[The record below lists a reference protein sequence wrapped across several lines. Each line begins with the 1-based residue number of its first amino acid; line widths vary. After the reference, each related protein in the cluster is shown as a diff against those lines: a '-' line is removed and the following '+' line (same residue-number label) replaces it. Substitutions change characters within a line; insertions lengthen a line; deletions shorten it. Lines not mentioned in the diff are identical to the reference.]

1 MMMNNNSKKRKLP
14 AVMRWSSLVLLL
26 FVAATTHA
34 ALNISNAEQQI
45 LKKAGINADDYEEGR
60 FQVENGHIRKV
71 YLYNCGLTKLPLALV
86 ELPYVEIIDLYDNQ
100 IAGDI
105 GELTQAYIDTNPT
118 VGQNLRILN
127 LNNNKLTGDVGPLVG
142 LLDPVPTIEYLYIRD
157 NSIAD
162 ISTLP
167 EKEDFW
173 VDLDNQRYDL
183 VIDFNPDE
191 MTPANLMAQLPRAT
205 LYSMWDRN
213 FFDYVTVEGY
223 IDNNNMFDIYES
235 WESFSVWTADGLRLQ
250 NGGVYDA
257 RCCNAYFRLRVFF
270 TMGDVNFSGTV
281 DEDDLSSTIDYI
293 QDNNAW
299 SFNFTAAD
307 LNGDGNV
314 DLLDYV
320 TLQHRVFGTTPT
332 ATQAGTN
339 TMAMP
344 DLLFNSE
351 VKLLPVSINN
361 ANDIVALQFDL
372 VLPDGIWGY
381 LWDENIADR
390 VHDYDYTQYNEVGR
404 EDGKV
409 IIRYVIYS
417 PTGES
422 ILSGHSGEIAKL
434 HLTRYMERDYPSMQ
448 LEVRNVVF
456 ATTDGKNVFTSAQ
469 LGWLNFDTTV
479 DAAEWTALQRANVQ
493 RVNSDGETVPMWDFS
508 GGPATAKNLTGITI
522 EDGHITKIELTSRN
536 LTGGFPF
543 ALTEL
548 PYLKELRVYS
558 NPLLTGD
565 IGEQTEAFKATN
577 PTVSETLAQIDI
589 DNCDFYGN
597 IGPMLA
603 LYPALT
609 DVWAQNNR
617 LTGITPLPPASIYL
631 RIGGQQLD
639 DVVIDCNAATM
650 TTETFLA
657 QLPDVVR
664 LDGTK
669 LTDELH
675 IVCYRENKN
684 VFDVRTTWDHKFEFW
699 TNGTFYKNGETFHA
713 EGGKGKYNLR
723 LIWTMG
729 DADFDGTIDVAD
741 VQKLA
746 RCIGYNDFGGWGRVN
761 ASASD
766 LNGDSILNVID
777 VVRLVNIVMAQ
788 QPQALPAYTENA
800 EVSLSCTADGLLV
813 INAARPVGAFDILI
827 GGSSNIELS
836 EQMEAAGM
844 TCTMQQ
850 QNGSLHLIGYS
861 MGDSTLPAGQTVIGR
876 LAGSSNILKGATIV
890 DKDAQRMAIQ
900 RGTTTGI
907 TKKTA
912 TEHKAEVY
920 SLPLGHGHAIS
931 IDADGN
937 KTIMKK

>member
-1 MMMNNNSKKRKLP
+1 MPKKLFFIP
-14 AVMRWSSLVLLL
+14 TLLLL
-26 FVAATTHA
+26 FVAMTSRA
-34 ALNISNAEQQI
+34 ALDISNEEQQI
-45 LKKAGINADDYEEGR
+45 LKKAGINAADYDDWCFYMED
-60 FQVENGHIRKV
+60 GHIRKV

-86 ELPYVEIIDLYDNQ
+86 ELPYVEVIDLYDNQ

-118 VGQNLRILN
+118 VSQNLRILN
-127 LNNNKLTGDVGPLVG
+127 LDNNKLAGDVGPLVG
-142 LLDPVPTIEYLYIRD
+142 LLDPVPTIECLYVRK
-157 NSIAD
+157 NSITD
-162 ISTLP
+162 ISTVP
-167 EKEDFW
+167 ENENFW
-173 VDLDNQRYDL
+173 VGLDDQHYDL
-183 VIDFNPDE
+183 QVDFNPDE
-191 MTPANLMAQLPRAT
+191 MTPADLMAQLPRAA
-205 LYSMWDRN
+205 LYDMWGHD
-213 FFDYVTVEGY
+213 FYDYVVVEGS
-223 IDNNNMFDIYES
+223 IDNRNMFDIYDTGEF
-235 WESFSVWTADGLRLQ
+235 FSVWTADGLRLQ
-250 NGGVYDA
+250 NGGVYEA
-257 RCCNAYFRLRVFF
+257 TCCNAHFRLRMFF

-281 DEDDLSSTIDYI
+281 DGDDLSSYIDYI
-293 QDNNAW
+293 QDNGAW
-299 SFNFTAAD
+299 SFNFTAGD
-307 LNGDGNV
+307 LNTDGKV

-320 TLQHRVFGTTPT
+320 TLQHQVFGTTPT

-339 TMAMP
+339 TMVMP

-390 VHDYDYTQYNEVGR
+390 VHDYDYTPYNEVGR

-434 HLTRYMERDYPSMQ
+434 HLTRNMERDYPSMQ

-479 DAAEWTALQRANVQ
+479 DAAEWAALQKANLQ
-493 RVNSDGETVPMWDFS
+493 RMNSNGETVPLWDFS
-508 GGPATAKNLTGITI
+508 GGPATAKNLTGIII

-565 IGEQTEAFKATN
+565 IGEQTETFKATN
-577 PTVSETLAQIDI
+577 PTVSEVLAKIDI
-589 DNCDFYGN
+589 DYCDFYGN

-603 LYPALT
+603 LYPGLT
-609 DVWAQNNR
+609 DVWAQENR
-617 LTGITPLPPASIYL
+617 LTDINPLPPASIYL
-631 RIGGQQLD
+631 RIGGQRLD

-675 IVCYRENKN
+675 IVCYRGNKN

-699 TNGTFYKNGETFHA
+699 TDGTFYQNGETFRA

-723 LIWTMG
+723 LFWTMG
-729 DADFDGTIDVAD
+729 DADFDGAIDVAD

-746 RCIGYNDFGGWGRVN
+746 HCIGNNDFGGWGRVN
-761 ASASD
+761 VSASD
-766 LNGDSILNVID
+766 LNGDSVLNVID
-777 VVRLVNIVMAQ
+777 VVKLVNIVMAQ

-836 EQMEAAGM
+836 EQMETVGM
-844 TCTMQQ
+844 TYTMQQ

-861 MGDSTLPAGQTVIGR
+861 MGDATLSAGQTVIGR
-876 LAGSSNILKGATIV
+876 LTGSSNILKGATIV

-907 TKKTA
+907 TKTTA